1 MTAMAGD
8 LIPMCTLITSG
19 SGGAMG
25 DGGAWLAEIAGMEIA
40 GMEISPST
48 VAVLPQT

>member
-1 MTAMAGD
+1 MAGGV
-8 LIPMCTLITSG
+8 IPMCPITTSG

-25 DGGAWLAEIAGMEIA
+25 DGGAWLAEIAGI
-40 GMEISPST
+40 EISPST